1 MHHLDIEASVPPS
14 SNSSVHT
21 AVDPDIAPSIS
32 NLGDVPSSVQHK
44 GSESEKG
51 AANVE
56 EKAAVEEEKYL
67 VAFETNDP
75 EDPLNWP
82 FSKKLTVSLGA
93 VLMIFNSY
101 VFRHP
106 MVRHPWLMIPT

>member
-1 MHHLDIEASVPPS
+1 MLFR
-14 SNSSVHT
+14 
-21 AVDPDIAPSIS
+21 S
-32 NLGDVPSSVQHK
+32 NLGDVSSSAQHK
-44 GSESEKG
+44 GSESEKD

-56 EKAAVEEEKYL
+56 KATVEEEKYL
-67 VAFETNDP
+67 VHFDTNDP

-101 VFRHP
+101 VLSITVSA
-106 MVRHPWLMIPT
+106 VRG